1 MMVKKKVCVYLV
13 DVPRIL
19 PRWGILCLEI
29 VGKGYQSYL
38 NSASCHD
45 ISVVHKGG
53 GRSKSNCPNCPNC
66 PSEKGINNV
75 RVTGSSLG

>member
-13 DVPRIL
+13 DVPRTL

-53 GRSKSNCPNCPNC
+53 GSKSNCPNC
-66 PSEKGINNV
+66 PSEKGINNAG
-75 RVTGSSLG
+75 VTDSSLG